1 LRRPTQDASEQIG
14 QFGFQLP
21 NGRHIQSIHDFL
33 GQPVQLP
40 MPLAPGRTVSM
51 LYAAQ
56 DIREI
61 LCQQGISGENVR
73 PYVSTGHGRVE
84 GHAIHLGERIANLH

>member
-1 LRRPTQDASEQIG
+1 
-14 QFGFQLP
+14 
-21 NGRHIQSIHDFL
+21 
-33 GQPVQLP
+33 
-40 MPLAPGRTVSM
+40 M

-56 DIREI
+56 DIQEI
-61 LCQQGISGENVR
+61 LRQQGISGENVR